1 MIGKL
6 GEPEKII
13 SSIHLTNDCTYLA
26 LGTKRGNLY
35 VYESKN
41 LLDNDYKQS
50 TKVFDKK

>member
-1 MIGKL
+1 LIGKL